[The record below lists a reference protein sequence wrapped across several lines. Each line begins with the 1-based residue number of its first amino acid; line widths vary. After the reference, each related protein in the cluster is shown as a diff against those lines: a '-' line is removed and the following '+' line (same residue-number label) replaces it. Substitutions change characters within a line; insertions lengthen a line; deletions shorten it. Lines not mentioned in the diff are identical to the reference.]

1 MISSTVAGGTRQ
13 AIAVESR
20 DTTEEG
26 EDVQDDREMFSDLF
40 VHVGVIGRGAI
51 EHALPV
57 MIRFATANLLPSNLT
72 LTFRHIDAQLGRLSE
87 YLSLGTQC
95 PPNQL
100 LIWQED
106 THWLFMILGHL
117 LTRVDGGWTGCSILG
132 EHLQPFCERNQDELK
147 YTINKCRDYLTLTIT
162 APEQALQIGDGIDP
176 VIRCVCLRLNQLSSF
191 VCVVQVVRTC
201 ARVVG
206 DRASAAL

>member
-26 EDVQDDREMFSDLF
+26 EDVQDDREMFFRF
-40 VHVGVIGRGAI
+40 VCARRCHWTGRDRAC
-51 EHALPV
+51 
-57 MIRFATANLLPSNLT
+57 TAGDDQVRCRQLT
-72 LTFRHIDAQLGRLSE
+72 ASYLIFTFRHIDAQLGRLSE
-87 YLSLGTQC
+87 YLSLGAQC
-95 PPNQL
+95 PPDRL

-106 THWLFMILGHL
+106 THWLFMLLGHL

-132 EHLQPFCERNQDELK
+132 EHLQPFCEQNQDESK

-176 VIRCVCLRLNQLSSF
+176 VIRCVCL
-191 VCVVQVVRTC
+191 
-201 ARVVG
+201 G
-206 DRASAAL
+206 WDRID